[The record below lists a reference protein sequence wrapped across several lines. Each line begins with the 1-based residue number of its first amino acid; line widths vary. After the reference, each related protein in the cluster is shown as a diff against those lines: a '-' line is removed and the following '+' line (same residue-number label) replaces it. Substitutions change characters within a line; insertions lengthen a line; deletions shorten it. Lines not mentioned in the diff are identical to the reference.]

1 MLMTHSHKLS
11 DKQLM
16 LLSAA
21 SQRHDRLL
29 ALPEIL
35 KGAAARA
42 LVSKL
47 LAGGLVEEITVSPAD
62 PYWRTSKDDQMI
74 GLRITQ
80 TGLEAIGIEPD
91 GTADADAGDTPQV
104 GSEPQVA
111 SSEEPAVAPTPRRQR
126 EGTKRALVIALLSRE
141 QGASIN
147 DLTTAT
153 GWLPHTTRAALTGLR
168 QSGYAIARTRAE
180 DNRMI
185 YRLAPAAELAST
197 QAAPEPAEV

>member
-1 MLMTHSHKLS
+1 MTHSHKLS

-62 PYWRTSKDDQMI
+62 PYWRTSEDDQMI
-74 GLRITQ
+74 GRRITQ

-104 GSEPQVA
+104 GSSEPQVA

-126 EGTKRALVIALLSRE
+126 GARSEPWSLPCSPANRAPRWTI
-141 QGASIN
+141 
-147 DLTTAT
+147 
-153 GWLPHTTRAALTGLR
+153 LPLQRGGFRTPP
-168 QSGYAIARTRAE
+168 AR
-180 DNRMI
+180 
-185 YRLAPAAELAST
+185 L
-197 QAAPEPAEV
+197 